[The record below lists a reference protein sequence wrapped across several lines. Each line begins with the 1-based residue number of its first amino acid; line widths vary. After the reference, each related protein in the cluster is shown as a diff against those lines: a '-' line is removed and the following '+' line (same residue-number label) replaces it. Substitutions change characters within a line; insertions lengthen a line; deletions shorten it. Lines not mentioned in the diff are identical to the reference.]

1 MDETLITY
9 LEPPRF
15 EDGKPLLIAGLCER
29 YGEDFDP
36 MSGKSARSRSGYRSG
51 HDAGVS
57 YGDKDSPSP
66 PSKAGELE
74 ITAPV
79 ITR

>member
-36 MSGKSARSRSGYRSG
+36 MSGIGT
-51 HDAGVS
+51 V
-57 YGDKDSPSP
+57 
-66 PSKAGELE
+66 E
-74 ITAPV
+74 IWIPLRT
-79 ITR
+79 